1 MAKKKGKG
9 GLIIGIVLGVL
20 VLGGGGFAAMAAM
33 GKIPFLA
40 KRAKTPPTTYGEGK
54 EPPKGAV
61 ASTAPAPDT
70 KKPDSSSESKPDE
83 QKDSKAKKPAP
94 APAPDPLKGAKK
106 IAAVWNN
113 METADLIKVV
123 KAYPQT
129 DLPLVMTRLEA
140 EKAAEVLAG
149 LDPATAAKL
158 STEMAKIAGAPV
170 KAE

>member
-1 MAKKKGKG
+1 MAKKGKG
-9 GLIIGIVLGVL
+9 GLVVGIVLGVL

-40 KRAKTPPTTYGEGK
+40 KKGKTPAATYGEGK

-61 ASTAPAPDT
+61 ASTTPAET
-70 KKPDSSSESKPDE
+70 KKPDPASEAKPDAK
-83 QKDSKAKKPAP
+83 KDGKAKKTAPEPA
-94 APAPDPLKGAKK
+94 ADPLKGAKK
-106 IAAVWNN
+106 VAAVWSN

-123 KAYPQT
+123 KAYPQD

-158 STEMAKIAGAPV
+158 STAMAKIAGTPV